1 MELKEFAE
9 PIQILENLKTDYLLA
24 RKKNS
29 NHADYEISVYSSGC
43 QPAVSSS
50 IQKDLPPAVS

>member
-29 NHADYEISVYSSGC
+29 NQADSEISVYSSGC
-43 QPAVSSS
+43 QPAVSSP
-50 IQKDLPPAVS
+50 I

>member
-1 MELKEFAE
+1 MESKEFAE
-9 PIQILENLKTDYLLA
+9 SIRILENLKTDYLLA

-29 NHADYEISVYSSGC
+29 NQADSEISVYSSGC

-50 IQKDLPPAVS
+50 I